1 MSNLYVRFLIFFSIV
16 ISNPFNSFA
25 SETGKLMGNVVDA
38 ETLKPVPYANVELLK
53 SSDSTMIKA
62 VITNI
67 DGEFLIEY
75 LPYGKYLLRIS
86 CLGYR
91 KEILPVFELLTQKT
105 QIKFNDIKL
114 ITESKSLNEVIVTG
128 YKLTGVVKD
137 DKTIYTV
144 NSKSAEIAQ
153 SGLELLRQLPDVTV
167 NYFSDDVKLA
177 GSSNIL
183 FQVNGRK
190 VDNNF
195 LMQLNPALV
204 DKIEVINNPGANF
217 DGAVDAVIN
226 IVLKREFEYGMGGQ
240 LRLQLPTSKDIILSK
255 NNASV
260 DIYFKKVR
268 FYVASRYKL
277 YDYTIENLNQRKT
290 TSGAYLNQQTFGEEK
305 GSTFSANYG
314 FDWFINDKNTL
325 SAYSS
330 IQPIIPNSTNF
341 TTKNAYTQGET
352 TYSTGVTSKTDKNY
366 LFDYSVYFQH
376 KFPKKE
382 HQISFEN
389 YLSNRT
395 DDGTSNYYEQNDLTI
410 PSYLLI
416 QNQST
421 ESNNTYS
428 YMKVDYTY
436 SFLNKLLFSSGYNW
450 YYLKKD
456 YTYNDLVSAYSD
468 ITNYEENRHSV
479 YSNLSSNLGKLN
491 IQTGIRYEFS
501 SIKIIHGYNTVNRY
515 NYFLPSI
522 KANYKFDEKNTLRFS
537 YRKSLGRPAINQL
550 SPANYT
556 DDSYTQSKGNPTL
569 KPSVKNHFEL
579 EHHIQFN
586 KSMYLNYRPYL
597 SLSKDG
603 ISQVNLI
610 VSDSI
615 LRKQY
620 SNVNNELEYGI
631 IFSGMFSVKDIW
643 TTTPSFTYYRKK
655 LDALPEYGINE
666 AVKDN
671 SWRLIISSQL
681 VLPKEWMLFLEFNYE
696 APTIAYQNKKLEYY
710 DFVFGFN
717 KTFNKKFSVSAFTMN
732 PWSNR
737 YTYDKRTYNTE
748 SMVQHTKNSIKYDY
762 IFLIRLGYRFK
773 SGKTGKK
780 IDRNAENE
788 ELQSPK
794 KGILD

>member
-1 MSNLYVRFLIFFSIV
+1 M
-16 ISNPFNSFA
+16 
-25 SETGKLMGNVVDA
+25 
-38 ETLKPVPYANVELLK
+38 
-53 SSDSTMIKA
+53 
-62 VITNI
+62 
-67 DGEFLIEY
+67 
-75 LPYGKYLLRIS
+75 
-86 CLGYR
+86 GYR
-91 KEILPVFELLTQKT
+91 KEILPVFEILPQKT
-105 QIKFNDIKL
+105 QIKLGDTKL
-114 ITESKSLNEVIVTG
+114 IAESKSLNEVIVKG
-128 YKLTGVVKD
+128 YKLTGVIKD
-137 DKTIYTV
+137 EKTIYSV

-153 SGLELLRQLPDVTV
+153 TGLELLRQLPDVTV

-177 GSSNIL
+177 GNSNIL

-190 VDNNF
+190 VDNNY
-195 LMQLNPALV
+195 LMQLNPRLV

-226 IVLKREFEYGMGGQ
+226 IVMKREFEYGMGGQ
-240 LRLQLPTSKDIILSK
+240 FRLQLPTSKDIILSK

-260 DIYFKKVR
+260 DIYYKKVR
-268 FYVASRYKL
+268 FYVAGRYKIH
-277 YDYTIENLNQRKT
+277 DYNIENLNQRN
-290 TSGAYLNQQTFGEEK
+290 TSSDSYLNQQTNGEEK

-314 FDWFINDKNTL
+314 FDWFINENTL

-330 IQPIIPNSTNF
+330 IQPIIPNSSNFITN
-341 TTKNAYTQGET
+341 NAYTESAT
-352 TYSTGVTSKTDKNY
+352 TYSTGLTSKTDKNY
-366 LFDYSVYFQH
+366 LFDYSVFFQH

-395 DDGTSNYYEQNDLTI
+395 DDGTSNYFEQNDLTN
-410 PSYLLI
+410 SMYHLL

-421 ESNNTYS
+421 ESNNTFS
-428 YMKVDYTY
+428 YMKVDYSY
-436 SFLNKLLFSSGYNW
+436 PLLNNLLFSSGYNW
-450 YYLKKD
+450 YYLKKN
-456 YTYNDLVSAYSD
+456 YTYNDLISAYND
-468 ITNYEENRHSV
+468 FTNYEENRHSV
-479 YSNLSSNLGKLN
+479 YFNLSSNLGKLN

-501 SIKIIHGYNTVNRY
+501 NIKIIHIYDTVNRY
-515 NYFLPSI
+515 NYFLPTI
-522 KANYKFDEKNTLRFS
+522 AANYKLNEKNTLRFS
-537 YRKSLGRPAINQL
+537 YRKSLSRPGIDQL

-569 KPSVKNHFEL
+569 KPSIKNHFEL
-579 EHHIQFN
+579 EHRVQFN
-586 KSMYLNYRPYL
+586 KSMYVNYRPYL
-597 SLSKDG
+597 SLAKDG

-671 SWRLIISSQL
+671 SWRLNISSQL

-732 PWSNR
+732 PYSNR
-737 YTYDKRTYNTE
+737 YTYDKRTYSTE
-748 SMVQHTKNSIKYDY
+748 SMVQYTENSIKYDY
-762 IFLIRLGYRFK
+762 IFIIKLGHRFK
-773 SGKTGKK
+773 SGKTVKK

-788 ELQSPK
+788 EVQSPK
-794 KGILD
+794 KGILE

>member
-1 MSNLYVRFLIFFSIV
+1 MSNIFLRFLIIFSIV
-16 ISNPFNSFA
+16 IFNSINSFA
-25 SETGKLMGNVVDA
+25 SETGKVAGTVIDA
-38 ETLKPVPYANVELLK
+38 ESSKAVPYANVELLK
-53 SSDSTMIKA
+53 RSDSTMIKA

-67 DGEFLIEY
+67 DGEFLIEAV
-75 LPYGKYLLRIS
+75 PCGNYLLRIS

-91 KEILPVFELLTQKT
+91 KVILPVFEILPQKT
-105 QIKFNDIKL
+105 QIKLSDTKL

-128 YKLTGVVKD
+128 YKLAGVIKD
-137 DKTIYTV
+137 DKIIYSV

-153 SGLELLRQLPDVTV
+153 SGLELLRQLPDITV

-190 VDNNF
+190 VDNNY
-195 LMQLNPALV
+195 LMQLNPGLV

-260 DIYFKKVR
+260 DIYFRKVR
-268 FYVASRYKL
+268 FYVAGRYKL
-277 YDYTIENLNQRKT
+277 HDYTIENLNKRT
-290 TSGAYLNQQTFGEEK
+290 TSSGVYLNQQILGEEK
-305 GSTFSANYG
+305 GSNFSANYG

-330 IQPIIPNSTNF
+330 IQPIITNSANF
-341 TTKNAYTQGET
+341 TTKNAYTESET
-352 TYSTGVTSKTDKNY
+352 TYSTGFTSKTDKNY
-366 LFDYSVYFQH
+366 LFDYSIFFQH

-395 DDGTSNYYEQNDLTI
+395 DDGKSNYYEQNDLTI

-421 ESNNTYS
+421 ESNNTFS
-428 YMKVDYTY
+428 YMKIDYTY
-436 SFLNKLLFSSGYNW
+436 PFLNKLLFSSGYNW
-450 YYLKKD
+450 YYLRKD
-456 YTYNDLVSAYSD
+456 YTYNDLVSAYRD
-468 ITNYEENRHSV
+468 FTNYEENRHSV
-479 YSNLSSNLGKLN
+479 YFNLSSNLGKLN

-501 SIKIIHGYNTVNRY
+501 NIKIIHVYDTVNRY

-522 KANYKFDEKNTLRFS
+522 KANYRIDEKNILRFS

-569 KPSVKNHFEL
+569 KPSIKNHIEL
-579 EHHIQFN
+579 EHRIQFN
-586 KSMYLNYRPYL
+586 KSMYVNYRPYL

-643 TTTPSFTYYRKK
+643 TTNLSFTYYRKK

-666 AVKDN
+666 TVKDN
-671 SWRLIISSQL
+671 SWRLNISSQL
-681 VLPKEWMLFLEFNYE
+681 VLTKEWMLFLEFNYE
-696 APTIAYQNKKLEYY
+696 APTIAYQSKKHEYY
-710 DFVFGFN
+710 DFVIGFN
-717 KTFNKKFSVSAFTMN
+717 KTFNKKFTVSAFTMN

-737 YTYDKRTYNTE
+737 YTYDKRTYSTE
-748 SMVQHTKNSIKYDY
+748 SMVQYTENSIKYDY
-762 IFLIRLGYRFK
+762 IFIIKFGYRFK

-780 IDRNAENE
+780 IGRNAENE
-788 ELQSPK
+788 EVMSPK